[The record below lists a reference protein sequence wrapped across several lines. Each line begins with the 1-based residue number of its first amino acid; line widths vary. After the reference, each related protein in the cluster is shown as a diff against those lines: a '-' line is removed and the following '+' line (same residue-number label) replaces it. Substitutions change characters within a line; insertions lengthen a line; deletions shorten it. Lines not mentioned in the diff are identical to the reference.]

1 MKKHFLRKLG
11 ISTCILS
18 MILGS
23 SAIANISENVDYN
36 ISTYQV
42 SYTESNTDV
51 TGETSFSTY
60 LKLTSVDRY
69 GKVFYD
75 NTSSTDVTIV
85 IKDGNNNTIKSLTIK
100 ANSKD
105 DYDWSGIGTYTI
117 DVRPESGSGT
127 LKGSISVGKSD
138 SSF

>member
-11 ISTCILS
+11 ISTCVLS

-23 SAIANISENVDYN
+23 SALANIIESENYN

-42 SYTESNTDV
+42 SHTESNTDV
-51 TGETSFSTY
+51 TGKTSFSTY

-85 IKDGNNNTIKSLTIK
+85 IKDGNNNTIKNLTVK

-117 DVRPESGSGT
+117 DVRPEGGSGT

>member
-11 ISTCILS
+11 ISTCVLS

-60 LKLTSVDRY
+60 LKLTSVDCY